1 MEPTQPRSNRTWSEG
16 QLYRSGGWGYR
27 SKQLEVGVSMLA
39 QIPRTETLQ
48 QNVLSISVFKKKFL
62 SYFSQCMYIDTWH
75 YVLSCTNKTRGRK
88 HPRQARLNQEDLWIT
103 SILIV

>member
-27 SKQLEVGVSMLA
+27 SRQLEVGVSMLA
-39 QIPRTETLQ
+39 QIPRTGTLQ
-48 QNVLSISVFKKKFL
+48 QNVLSISVFKKKIL

-75 YVLSCTNKTRGRK
+75 YVLSCTNKTGGRK

-103 SILIV
+103 SILII